1 MLSTISNN
9 LKVLFNLII
18 LFFSVVY
25 SSYGQDTVK
34 IVTYNL
40 LRFDGDT
47 DRNVYFRKVVDEL
60 SADIYITQELSNNS
74 GVSNFL
80 NNILNHGGQDKFLS
94 AKFYDDHD
102 IDQALF
108 FNKDKFE
115 IVSTSKIIGE
125 PRDIMVYRLKH
136 VETDKLFYIF
146 NMHLKASQGSM
157 NEVRREAQVITLMD
171 YTKQMNDD
179 HFYVT
184 AGDFNIYSTD
194 EPAYRKF
201 FEETTTGYGNFNDL
215 VTVEGKY
222 NNEEF
227 SEIHTQSPR
236 TSQFG
241 GGASGGLDDRFDY
254 ILFSD
259 SLMMSKKTFVIK
271 ESYNVLGND
280 GNHYNMAINEMPNL
294 SVSQDLADALYY
306 ASDHLPVSVKI
317 IFSNDIVDP
326 INLPPVVSDTVF
338 QVNEFSD
345 DGITIG
351 KINAQDPENETL
363 SFSILSGNDQ
373 NIFSIDDEGNV
384 IVQNGNLIDYDNKNF
399 FLLVVQ
405 VSDGILKSN
414 LQLIINVIESPPLS
428 LERKKY
434 EIKLSPNPV
443 NGLLYVTF
451 DNLDFSE
458 FLIRSLEGNVISRNK
473 VTKKIHTINFLDKP
487 DGIYL
492 FQAVSP
498 KNKSV
503 IRIIKKD
510 LKKILFYFKYEIYY
524 LLINFN
530 LTDSP
535 SKLRPRV

>member
-1 MLSTISNN
+1 LLSTISKN

-25 SSYGQDTVK
+25 SSYCQDTVK

-47 DRNVYFRKVVDEL
+47 DRNIYYKKVVDEL
-60 SADIYITQELSNNS
+60 AADIYITQELSNSS

-115 IVSTSKIIGE
+115 IISTSKVIGE

-136 VETDKLFYIF
+136 FETDKLFYIF
-146 NMHLKASQGSM
+146 NMHLKASPGST
-157 NEVRREAQVITLMD
+157 NEIRREAQVISLMD
-171 YTKQMNDD
+171 YTKQMNNA
-179 HFYVT
+179 HFYIA
-184 AGDFNIYSTD
+184 AGDFNIYTTD

-201 FEETTTGYGNFNDL
+201 FEETSTGYGNFNDL
-215 VTVEGKY
+215 ITVDGKY

-227 SEIHTQSPR
+227 SAIHTQSPR

-259 SLMMSKKTFVIK
+259 SLVMSKKTFVIK
-271 ESYNVLGND
+271 DSYNVLGND

-294 SVSQDLADALYY
+294 SVSQDLADALHY

-317 IFSNDIVDP
+317 IFSNDVVDP
-326 INLPPVVSDTVF
+326 VNSPPLVSDTMF

-345 DGITIG
+345 DGIIIG
-351 KINAQDPENETL
+351 KIIAEDPENDTL

-373 NIFSIDDEGNV
+373 NIFSIDQEGNITV
-384 IVQNGNLIDYDNKNF
+384 EEGTLIDYDNKNF

-428 LERKKY
+428 LEHKKN

-443 NGLLYVTF
+443 NNLLYITF

-458 FLIRSLEGNVISRNK
+458 FLILSLNGNVISSHK
-473 VTKKIHTINFLDKP
+473 VTKKTHTINFSNKP
-487 DGIYL
+487 DGIY
-492 FQAVSP
+492 FFHAVSP
-498 KNKSV
+498 KNKPI
-503 IRIIKKD
+503 IRIIKKG
-510 LKKILFYFKYEIYY
+510 
-524 LLINFN
+524 
-530 LTDSP
+530 S
-535 SKLRPRV
+535 

>member
-40 LRFDGDT
+40 LRFDGDI

-146 NMHLKASQGSM
+146 NMHLKASPGST

-184 AGDFNIYSTD
+184 AGDFNI
-194 EPAYRKF
+194 
-201 FEETTTGYGNFNDL
+201 
-215 VTVEGKY
+215 
-222 NNEEF
+222 
-227 SEIHTQSPR
+227 
-236 TSQFG
+236 
-241 GGASGGLDDRFDY
+241 
-254 ILFSD
+254 
-259 SLMMSKKTFVIK
+259 
-271 ESYNVLGND
+271 
-280 GNHYNMAINEMPNL
+280 
-294 SVSQDLADALYY
+294 
-306 ASDHLPVSVKI
+306 
-317 IFSNDIVDP
+317 
-326 INLPPVVSDTVF
+326 
-338 QVNEFSD
+338 
-345 DGITIG
+345 
-351 KINAQDPENETL
+351 
-363 SFSILSGNDQ
+363 
-373 NIFSIDDEGNV
+373 
-384 IVQNGNLIDYDNKNF
+384 
-399 FLLVVQ
+399 
-405 VSDGILKSN
+405 
-414 LQLIINVIESPPLS
+414 
-428 LERKKY
+428 
-434 EIKLSPNPV
+434 
-443 NGLLYVTF
+443 
-451 DNLDFSE
+451 
-458 FLIRSLEGNVISRNK
+458 
-473 VTKKIHTINFLDKP
+473 
-487 DGIYL
+487 
-492 FQAVSP
+492 
-498 KNKSV
+498 
-503 IRIIKKD
+503 
-510 LKKILFYFKYEIYY
+510 
-524 LLINFN
+524 
-530 LTDSP
+530 
-535 SKLRPRV
+535 